1 MMINNSKSFV
11 IPEGVGE
18 GGGAGERENPYSQSC
33 TLLTKHTSIPR
44 MLASTSLRISI
55 LETDQRPRPGPNRT
69 LDEMFAKLVP

>member
-11 IPEGVGE
+11 IPKGVG
-18 GGGAGERENPYSQSC
+18 GGGGEREKPYSQSC
-33 TLLTKHTSIPR
+33 TLLTKHNSIPG
-44 MLASTSLRISI
+44 MIVSISLRISI